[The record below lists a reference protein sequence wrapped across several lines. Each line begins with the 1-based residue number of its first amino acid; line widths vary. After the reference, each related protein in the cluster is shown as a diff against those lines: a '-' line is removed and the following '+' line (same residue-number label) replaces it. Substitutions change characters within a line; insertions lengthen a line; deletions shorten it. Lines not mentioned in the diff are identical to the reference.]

1 MKLSDFCIKRPV
13 FATVI
18 NLLILLAG
26 IMTFNMLT
34 VREFPNV
41 SVPVVNVETYYEGA
55 NATIVESQIT
65 QKLEEMLSGIEGVD
79 YMSSSTVDEKSQ
91 ITLRFKPSRNIDD
104 ASNDVRDRVS
114 RAKKALPKGADDS
127 VISKV
132 EADADPIIWL
142 ALSSTRHN
150 LMEISDY
157 ADRFVKDKIEVISGV
172 ARVYIVG
179 ERRYA
184 MRIWLDNER
193 LSAYGVTVGDIA
205 DALQK
210 QNVEIPSGRIES
222 KDREFTVLAKTE
234 LVKPEEFKE
243 IIVKQTQDYLVK
255 LGEVANVEIGPRDD
269 RFLARYNG
277 NSTLGLGVIKQ
288 STANPLE
295 IANDLNLVMKQITKT
310 LPSGMKVE
318 LAYDSTENIRESIKA
333 VNHTLFE
340 AVGLVIL
347 VIFLFLRS
355 VRATIIPIV
364 TIPLALIGT
373 FSIMYLNHFSINT
386 LTLLAMVLA
395 IGLVVDDAIVVL
407 ENIYRHIEKGEKPL
421 QAALKGMREIS
432 SAVIAMTITL
442 AAVFLPLSF
451 TEGRIGKLF
460 TEFAVVLAGS
470 VLISGFTALTLT
482 PMMCG
487 RILKHQP
494 ATQQNKFYTII
505 EQALVGLTAGYAK
518 LLEAVLK
525 NKVYVFVGIAVALGL
540 NVFLFSSLPSELAP
554 KEDRGFA
561 IAIGIAP
568 EGSTKEYTDKY
579 AWNIKSMVEKTPEI
593 NRYFYI
599 VGYPNVTRSLAFLG
613 LKNWDERKRSQDEI
627 VQQLSG
633 QLFGIPGILSFAV
646 SPPSTL
652 EEGGFGG
659 PVSFVVQLSGSHED
673 LVALSNKFMAK
684 VRANP
689 KLINVDTTLK
699 IQKPQVLIKVNRDKA
714 ASSGV
719 SVDTIGQ
726 TLNILLGGQQ
736 ITYYQQNGKQYD
748 VMLRS
753 VASQRENPSDILNIR
768 VRTKNGE
775 MVALSNF
782 VELTENITPASLNHF
797 NKLRSFTLSAS
808 LAPNYSLGEGLQ
820 FLEKSLE
827 QVNTDGAAN
836 YDFDGASRNY
846 KQSSGTL
853 GFVFFVA
860 LLVIYLVLAAQFES
874 LIDPFVILL
883 TVPLGI
889 LGALSLMKV
898 FGASLNVFSQIG
910 LITLIGLITKH
921 GVLIVQFANELYY
934 NNYLNNYLNNNLNN
948 NVNKNA
954 LEAVKQAALVRF
966 RPILMTTGAMVLG
979 ALPLAIASGAGSEAR
994 QQIGLVIVGGM
1005 IFGTVLT
1012 LFVVPVMYSVLAKF
1026 KKQRHRD
1033 MYEESLVS

>member
-18 NLLILLAG
+18 NLLIMLAG
-26 IMTFNMLT
+26 IMTFKMLT

-65 QKLEEMLSGIEGVD
+65 QKLEESLSGIEGVD
-79 YMSSSTVDEKSQ
+79 YMSSNTVDEKSQ

-104 ASNDVRDRVS
+104 ASNDVRDRLS
-114 RAKKALPKGADDS
+114 RAKKALPQEADDS
-127 VISKV
+127 VVSKV

-142 ALSSTRHN
+142 ALSSSRHN

-172 ARVYIVG
+172 ARVYVVG
-179 ERRYA
+179 ERRYS

-205 DALQK
+205 DALQR

-222 KDREFTVLAKTE
+222 KDREFTVLAKME
-234 LVKPEEFKE
+234 LVKPSEFKD
-243 IIVKQTQDYLVK
+243 IIVKQSKSYLVK
-255 LGEVANVEIGPRDD
+255 LGEVAKVEVGPRDD

-288 STANPLE
+288 STANPLD
-295 IANDLNLVMKQITKT
+295 IANDLNTVMKQVTKN
-310 LPSGMKVE
+310 LPSGMKIE
-318 LAYDSTENIRESIKA
+318 LAYDSTENIRESIKS
-333 VNHTLFE
+333 VSSTLLE
-340 AVGLVIL
+340 AIGLVIL

-364 TIPLALIGT
+364 TIPLALVGT
-373 FSIMYLNHFSINT
+373 FTIMYINHFSINT

-421 QAALKGMREIS
+421 TAALNGMREIS

-442 AAVFLPLSF
+442 AAVFLPLAF

-487 RILKHQP
+487 RILKHD
-494 ATQQNKFYTII
+494 TQEHGKFYNSI
-505 EQALVGLTAGYAK
+505 ENALNYITQAYTKGLNIALNNTRV
-518 LLEAVLK
+518 VLI
-525 NKVYVFVGIAVALGL
+525 GIGVALGL
-540 NVFLFSSLPSELAP
+540 NILLFSSLPSELAP

-579 AWNIKSMVEKTPEI
+579 AFRIKPMIEKIPEI

-599 VGYPNVTRSLAFLG
+599 VGYPNVTRSIAFLG
-613 LKNWDERKRSQDEI
+613 LKSWDDRKRSQDEI

-659 PVSFVVQLSGSHED
+659 PVSFVVQLSGSHEE
-673 LVALSNKFMAK
+673 LVAISDKFMAK

-689 KLINVDTTLK
+689 KLVNVDSTLK
-699 IQKPQVLIKVNRDKA
+699 IKKPQILVKVKRDKA

-719 SVDTIGQ
+719 SVDTIGK

-736 ITYYQQNGKQYD
+736 ITYFQQNGKQYD
-748 VMLRS
+748 VVLRGIET
-753 VASQRENPSDILNIR
+753 QRFNPSDILNIR
-768 VRTKNGE
+768 VKTKNNE

-782 VELTENITPASLNHF
+782 VEVTENVTPASLNHF

-808 LAPNYSLGEGLQ
+808 LAPDYSLGEALQ
-820 FLEKSLE
+820 YLEKSLDE
-827 QVNTDGAAN
+827 VNTDGSAN

-846 KQSSGTL
+846 MQSTGTL
-853 GFVFFVA
+853 LFVFFVA

-874 LIDPFVILL
+874 VIDPFVILL
-883 TVPLGI
+883 TVPLGV
-889 LGALSLMKV
+889 LGALSLMKL

-910 LITLIGLITKH
+910 LVTLIGLITKH
-921 GVLIVQFANELYY
+921 GVLIVQFANQLYY
-934 NNYLNNYLNNNLNN
+934 T
-948 NVNKNA
+948 NKNA
-954 LEAVKQAALVRF
+954 LESVKQAALVRF
-966 RPILMTTGAMVLG
+966 RPILMTTGATVLG
-979 ALPLAIASGAGSEAR
+979 ALPLALASGAGSEAR

-1012 LFVVPVMYSVLAKF
+1012 LFVVPVVYSLLARF
-1026 KKQRHRD
+1026 KYRD
-1033 MYEESLVS
+1033 IYEQSALENMG

>member
-1 MKLSDFCIKRPV
+1 MNLSEFCIRRPV

-18 NLLILLAG
+18 NLLIMLAG
-26 IMTFNMLT
+26 IMTFKMLT

-41 SVPVVNVETYYEGA
+41 SVPVVNVETFYEGA

-65 QKLEEMLSGIEGVD
+65 QKLEETLSGIEGVD
-79 YMSSSTVDEKSQ
+79 YMSSNTVDEKSQ

-114 RAKKALPKGADDS
+114 RAKKILPQEADDS

-142 ALSSTRHN
+142 AFSSSKHN

-172 ARVYIVG
+172 ARVFVVG
-179 ERRYA
+179 ERRYS
-184 MRIWLDNER
+184 MRVWLDNQK
-193 LSAYGVTVGDIA
+193 LSAYGVTVGDISE
-205 DALQK
+205 ALQK

-222 KDREFTVLAKTE
+222 TDREFTVLAKTE
-234 LVKPEEFKE
+234 LVKPAEFKE
-243 IIVKQTQDYLVK
+243 IIVKQSQNYLVK
-255 LGEVANVEIGPRDD
+255 LGEVAKVEIGPRDD

-277 NSTLGLGVIKQ
+277 NNTLGLGVIKQ
-288 STANPLE
+288 STANPLD
-295 IANDLNLVMKQITKT
+295 IANDLNKVVEQITKT
-310 LPSGMKVE
+310 LPAGMKVE

-333 VNHTLFE
+333 VSHTLLE
-340 AVGLVIL
+340 AIGLVIL
-347 VIFLFLRS
+347 VIFMFLRS

-373 FSIMYLNHFSINT
+373 FTIMYISNFSINT

-407 ENIYRHIEKGEKPL
+407 ENIYRHIENGEKPL
-421 QAALKGMREIS
+421 TAAIKGMREIS

-442 AAVFLPLSF
+442 AAVFLPLGF

-487 RILKHQP
+487 RILKHDTEKHGK
-494 ATQQNKFYTII
+494 AYNFIEKILNNISTGYT
-505 EQALVGLTAGYAK
+505 K
-518 LLEAVLK
+518 LL
-525 NKVYVFVGIAVALGL
+525 NKALNRTRFIVFGIGVALIL
-540 NVFLFSSLPSELAP
+540 NVILFSSLPSELAP

-568 EGSTKEYTDKY
+568 EGSTKEYTDRY
-579 AWNIKSMVEKTPEI
+579 AWNLKPMVEKTPEI

-599 VGYPNVTRSLAFLG
+599 VGYPNVTRSIAFLG
-613 LKNWDERKRSQDEI
+613 LKHWDDRKRTQDEI

-673 LVALSNKFMAK
+673 LITLSDKFMAK

-689 KLINVDTTLK
+689 KLINVDSTLK
-699 IQKPQVLIKVNRDKA
+699 IKKPQILLKVKREKA

-719 SVDTIGQ
+719 SVDTIGK

-736 ITYYQQNGKQYD
+736 VTYFQQNGKQYD
-748 VMLRS
+748 VVLRGID
-753 VASQRENPSDILNIR
+753 SQRANPSDVLNIR

-782 VELTENITPASLNHF
+782 VEVTENVTPASLNHF

-808 LAPNYSLGEGLQ
+808 LAPDYSLGESLA
-820 FLEKSLE
+820 FLEKTLND
-827 QVNTDGAAN
+827 VNTDGAAN
-836 YDFDGASRNY
+836 FDFDGASRNY
-846 KQSSGTL
+846 MQSTGTL
-853 GFVFFVA
+853 MFVFFVA

-874 LIDPFVILL
+874 VIDPFVILL
-883 TVPLGI
+883 TVPLGV
-889 LGALSLMKV
+889 LGALSLMKLC
-898 FGASLNVFSQIG
+898 GASLNVFSQIG
-910 LITLIGLITKH
+910 LVTLIGLITKH
-921 GVLIVQFANELYY
+921 GVLIVQFANQLYHT
-934 NNYLNNYLNNNLNN
+934 
-948 NVNKNA
+948 NKNA
-954 LEAVKQAALVRF
+954 LESVREAALVRL
-966 RPILMTTGAMVLG
+966 RPILMTTGATVLG
-979 ALPLAIASGAGSEAR
+979 ALPLAMASGAGSESR

-1012 LFVVPVMYSVLAKF
+1012 LFVVPVVYSLLARF
-1026 KKQRHRD
+1026 KYRD
-1033 MYEESLVS
+1033 EDEQSTIENTG

>member
-18 NLLILLAG
+18 NLLVMLAG
-26 IMTFNMLT
+26 IMTFKMLT

-41 SVPVVNVETYYEGA
+41 AVPVVNVETYYEGA
-55 NATIVESQIT
+55 NASIVESQIT
-65 QKLEEMLSGIEGVD
+65 QKLEESLSGIEGVD
-79 YMSSSTVDEKSQ
+79 YMSSNTVDERSQ
-91 ITLRFKPSRNIDD
+91 VTIRFKPSRNIDD

-114 RAKKALPKGADDS
+114 RAKKTLPRDADDS

-172 ARVYIVG
+172 ARVYVVG
-179 ERRYA
+179 ERRYS
-184 MRIWLDNER
+184 MRVWLDNQR
-193 LSAYGVTVGDIA
+193 LAAFGVTVGDIA
-205 DALQK
+205 DALQR

-222 KDREFTVLAKTE
+222 VDREFTVLAKTE
-234 LVKPEEFKE
+234 LVKPAEFKD
-243 IIVKQTQDYLVK
+243 IIVKQSKNYLVK
-255 LGEVANVEIGPRDD
+255 LGEVAKVEVGPRDD

-288 STANPLE
+288 STSNPLD
-295 IANDLNLVMKQITKT
+295 IANDLNMVIKQVTKT
-310 LPSGMKVE
+310 LPAGMKIE
-318 LAYDSTENIRESIKA
+318 IAYDSTENIRESIKA
-333 VNHTLFE
+333 VSHTLLE
-340 AVGLVIL
+340 AIGLVIL

-373 FSIMYLNHFSINT
+373 FSIMYINHFSINT

-442 AAVFLPLSF
+442 AAVFLPLGF

-470 VLISGFTALTLT
+470 VLISGFTALTLS

-487 RILKHQP
+487 RILKHDTKP
-494 ATQQNKFYTII
+494 HGKFYNAI
-505 EQALVGLTAGYAK
+505 ENGLNKITAAYTYALNFA
-518 LLEAVLK
+518 LK
-525 NKVYVFVGIAVALGL
+525 HSRFIVIGIGVALGL
-540 NVFLFSSLPSELAP
+540 NVLLFMTLPSELAP

-579 AWNIKSMVEKTPEI
+579 AWNIKPMVEKIPEI

-599 VGYPNVTRSLAFLG
+599 VGYPNVTRSIAFLG
-613 LKNWDERKRSQDEI
+613 LKNWDDRKRSQDEI

-659 PVSFVVQLSGSHED
+659 LVSFVVQLSGSHED
-673 LVALSNKFMAK
+673 LITLSNKFMGK
-684 VRANP
+684 IRANP
-689 KLINVDTTLK
+689 KLINVDSTLK
-699 IQKPQVLIKVNRDKA
+699 IKNPQILIKVNRDKA
-714 ASSGV
+714 AASGV
-719 SVDTIGQ
+719 SVDTVGQ

-736 ITYYQQNGKQYD
+736 VTYFQQNGKQYD
-748 VMLRS
+748 VVLRGID
-753 VASQRENPSDILNIR
+753 SQRTNPSDILNIR

-782 VELTENITPASLNHF
+782 VDLTEGVTPASLNHF

-808 LAPNYSLGEGLQ
+808 LAPDYSLGEALK
-820 FLEKSLE
+820 FLEKTLDE
-827 QVNTDGAAN
+827 VNTDGTAT

-846 KQSSGTL
+846 MQSTGTL
-853 GFVFFVA
+853 SFVFFVA

-874 LIDPFVILL
+874 VIDPFVILL
-883 TVPLGI
+883 TVPLGV
-889 LGALSLMKV
+889 LGALTLMKF

-910 LITLIGLITKH
+910 LVTLIGLITKH

-934 NNYLNNYLNNNLNN
+934 T
-948 NVNKNA
+948 NKNA
-954 LEAVKQAALVRF
+954 LESVKQAALVRL
-966 RPILMTTGAMVLG
+966 RPILMTTGATVLG
-979 ALPLAIASGAGSEAR
+979 ALPLALASGAGSEAR

-1005 IFGTVLT
+1005 IFGTILT
-1012 LFVVPVMYSVLAKF
+1012 LFVVPVVYSLLAKF
-1026 KKQRHRD
+1026 KYRD
-1033 MYEESLVS
+1033 MYEQSAIEENSH

>member
-1 MKLSDFCIKRPV
+1 MKLSDFCIQRPV

-18 NLLILLAG
+18 NLLIMLAG
-26 IMTFNMLT
+26 IMTFKMLT

-41 SVPVVNVETYYEGA
+41 AVPVVNVETYYEGA
-55 NATIVESQIT
+55 NASIVESQIT
-65 QKLEEMLSGIEGVD
+65 QKLEESLSGIEGVD
-79 YMSSSTVDEKSQ
+79 FMSSNTVDEKSQ
-91 ITLRFKPSRNIDD
+91 ITIRFKPSRDIDD

-114 RAKKALPKGADDS
+114 RAKKTLPRDADDS

-142 ALSSTRHN
+142 ALSSSKHN

-172 ARVYIVG
+172 ARVYVVG
-179 ERRYA
+179 ERRYS
-184 MRIWLDNER
+184 MRVWLDNKR
-193 LSAYGVTVGDIA
+193 MSAFGVTVQDIA

-234 LVKPEEFKE
+234 LVKPAEFKQ
-243 IIVKQTQDYLVK
+243 IIVKESKSYLVK
-255 LGEVANVEIGPRDD
+255 LGEVAKVEVGPRDD

-288 STANPLE
+288 STANPLD
-295 IANDLNLVMKQITKT
+295 IANDLNTVIKQITKT
-310 LPSGMKVE
+310 LPAGMKIQI
-318 LAYDSTENIRESIKA
+318 AYDSTENIRESIKA
-333 VNHTLFE
+333 VSHTLLE

-373 FSIMYLNHFSINT
+373 FTIMYINHFSINT

-407 ENIYRHIEKGEKPL
+407 ENIYRHIEKGEKPV
-421 QAALKGMREIS
+421 QAAINGMREIS
-432 SAVIAMTITL
+432 SAVVAMTITL

-470 VLISGFTALTLT
+470 VLISGFTALTLS

-487 RILKHQP
+487 RILKHDTAQHG
-494 ATQQNKFYTII
+494 KFYNAI
-505 EQALVGLTAGYAK
+505 ESVLNAISSGYTRILNIALNHAKLILVGIL
-518 LLEAVLK
+518 V
-525 NKVYVFVGIAVALGL
+525 VLGL
-540 NVFLFSSLPSELAP
+540 NVWLFTHLPSELAP

-579 AWNIKSMVEKTPEI
+579 AWNIKPIVEKTPEI

-599 VGYPNVTRSLAFLG
+599 VGYPNVTRSIAFLG

-673 LVALSNKFMAK
+673 LINLSNKFMTK

-689 KLINVDTTLK
+689 KLVNVDSTLK
-699 IQKPQVLIKVNRDKA
+699 IKNPQILIKVNRDKA
-714 ASSGV
+714 AVSGI
-719 SVDTIGQ
+719 SVDTIGR

-736 ITYYQQNGKQYD
+736 ITYFQQNGKQYD
-748 VMLRS
+748 VVLRS
-753 VASQRENPSDILNIR
+753 IDSQRKNPSDVLNIR
-768 VRTKNGE
+768 IRAKNGE
-775 MVALSNF
+775 MVPLSNF
-782 VELTENITPASLNHF
+782 VEMTEGVTPASLNHF

-808 LAPNYSLGEGLQ
+808 LAPGYSLGEALK
-820 FLEKSLE
+820 FLEQSLDD
-827 QVNTDGAAN
+827 VNTDGVAT
-836 YDFDGASRNY
+836 YDFDGASRNFM
-846 KQSSGTL
+846 QSSGTL
-853 GFVFFVA
+853 SFVFFIA
-860 LLVIYLVLAAQFES
+860 LVVIYLVLAAQFES
-874 LIDPFVILL
+874 VIDPFVILL
-883 TVPLGI
+883 TVPLGV
-889 LGALSLMKV
+889 LGALSLMKL

-910 LITLIGLITKH
+910 LVTLIGLITKH
-921 GVLIVQFANELYY
+921 GVLIVQFANQLYY
-934 NNYLNNYLNNNLNN
+934 TNN
-948 NVNKNA
+948 NA
-954 LEAVKQAALVRF
+954 LESVKQAALVRL
-966 RPILMTTGAMVLG
+966 RPILMTTGATALG
-979 ALPLAIASGAGSEAR
+979 ALPLALAVGAGAEAR

-1005 IFGTVLT
+1005 VFGTILT
-1012 LFVVPVMYSVLAKF
+1012 LFVVPVVYSLLARF
-1026 KKQRHRD
+1026 KYKDVYEQSAIED
-1033 MYEESLVS
+1033 MH